1 MDIIYH
7 SPEVEVVDRGKK
19 LFGKLASL
27 GLLFPPSI
35 SPPLTVLPLRGLW
48 FNPDALNSLHL
59 YIILS
64 ICPQTIMEIFAYTYL
79 FS

>member
-7 SPEVEVVDRGKK
+7 SPEVVDRG
-19 LFGKLASL
+19 GKLVGKLVSL

-35 SPPLTVLPLRGLW
+35 SPALTVLPLRGLW
-48 FNPDALNSLHL
+48 FNPDALKSLHL

-64 ICPQTIMEIFAYTYL
+64 ICPQTIMEIFAYTYII
-79 FS
+79 S